1 MPNRSI
7 RVIARKDC
15 MILVSGFFYHT
26 GMLRLASVITFIF
39 EGSQISTVTLIL
51 HQSVKDNQ
59 IIVPA

>member
-1 MPNRSI
+1 
-7 RVIARKDC
+7 